1 MGDGI
6 QKVCY
11 KNCTDAVI
19 NMTIAQQIGA
29 DCEKEINCGL
39 PLRWH
44 KTRSDTYKSNI
55 NNSLLSSEI
64 KLLTKRTA
72 CGYPHLNQSLGKI
85 CPLL

>member
-1 MGDGI
+1 MADF
-6 QKVCY
+6 
-11 KNCTDAVI
+11 TDAVI

-44 KTRSDTYKSNI
+44 KTRSDSYKNLFLI
-55 NNSLLSSEI
+55 SSEI
-64 KLLTKRTA
+64 KIVTKITA
-72 CGYPHLNQSLGKI
+72 CGYPLLNHSLVKI